1 MATVTLKGNPIHT
14 SGELPAVGSQAPE
27 FALTGTDL
35 AEVSLKDLAGQ
46 VVVLNIFPSIDTP
59 VCAASV
65 RRFNAEVDKLGGAV
79 VLCASADLPFAHGRF
94 CGAEGLE
101 RVRSVSDLRDKGFG
115 DRYGVRIVDGPLAG
129 LLARSV
135 VVIGKDG
142 RVAYT
147 QLVPEIVQEPDYEP
161 ALAAVAK

>member
-1 MATVTLKGNPIHT
+1 MAVVTFKGNPIHT
-14 SGELPAVGSQAPE
+14 SGELPAVGSKAPD

-35 AEVSLKDLAGQ
+35 ADVSLKDFAGKT
-46 VVVLNIFPSIDTP
+46 VVLNIFPSVDTP

-79 VLCASADLPFAHGRF
+79 VLCASADLPFAHARF

-101 RVRSVSDLRDKGFG
+101 RVRSVSDLRDKAFG
-115 DRYGVRIVDGPLAG
+115 ERYGVKIVEGPLAG

-135 VVIGKDG
+135 VVVGKDG
-142 RVAYT
+142 NVVYT
-147 QLVPEIVQEPDYEP
+147 QLVPEIGQEPDYESV
-161 ALAAVAK
+161 LAAVRR